1 MPLYQHELQNDL
13 YINMRFIKGQQL
25 LFQEF
30 PKHTRMKKA
39 CLKAGLWQQAGA
51 ISSDR

>member
-1 MPLYQHELQNDL
+1 MPLYQHEIQNDL
-13 YINMRFIKGQQL
+13 YINMSFSKRKQL

-39 CLKAGLWQQAGA
+39 CSKAGLWQQAGA